1 MFPTL
6 AAAVSTGGDWRRSWA
21 MLLTLAAAVPPTG
34 GDWRPSRAGLL
45 TLNSCCNHNKNL
57 HNAPRNRAE
66 VMRIVKKV
74 KSFDS
79 FVPPRKIA
87 VQFESHSVNT
97 ALISPLFYSHCET
110 TVHFRNFSGASTAG
124 PLVDMDKNCV
134 QSGVPKHGRFQA
146 GQLSVSIFFCQVS
159 HSNWLAIVQVSV
171 SHSGRPWPDNHRK
184 QRLSIRAQYFCVG
197 LVGCRSVH
205 SSQRNLVKKLESL

>member
-1 MFPTL
+1 
-6 AAAVSTGGDWRRSWA
+6 
-21 MLLTLAAAVPPTG
+21 
-34 GDWRPSRAGLL
+34 
-45 TLNSCCNHNKNL
+45 
-57 HNAPRNRAE
+57 
-66 VMRIVKKV
+66 MRIVKKV

-159 HSNWLAIVQVSV
+159 HSN
-171 SHSGRPWPDNHRK
+171 
-184 QRLSIRAQYFCVG
+184 
-197 LVGCRSVH
+197 
-205 SSQRNLVKKLESL
+205 